1 MTEVKRLIAML
12 LIFAVI
18 LVVCTG
24 CSSPDNANNE
34 KRVTHARIR
43 YFDGSMDVLEV
54 DRWFSSNS
62 GTVTIYTTEGRKV
75 VIGAN
80 NVILIEETKEQ
91 YEH

>member
-1 MTEVKRLIAML
+1 ML
-12 LIFAVI
+12 LIFVVI
-18 LVVCTG
+18 LAVCTG
-24 CSSPDNANNE
+24 CSSPDNTDNE

-54 DRWFSSNS
+54 NNWYTSKSSM
-62 GTVTIYTTEGRKV
+62 VIIYTTDGRKV

>member
-12 LIFAVI
+12 LIFVVI
-18 LVVCTG
+18 LAVCTG
-24 CSSPDNANNE
+24 CSSPDNTDNE

-54 DRWFSSNS
+54 NNWYTSKSSM
-62 GTVTIYTTEGRKV
+62 VIIYTTDGRKV

>member
-12 LIFAVI
+12 LIFVEI
-18 LVVCTG
+18 LAICTG
-24 CSSPDNANNE
+24 CSGPNNTENE

-54 DRWFSSNS
+54 DSWYASQT
-62 GTVTIYTTEGRKV
+62 GTVTIHTTEGRKV
-75 VIGAN
+75 VIGVN